1 MDYSVIGT
9 KIKELRKVVGLTQ
22 GELADGICTQALIS
36 RIEKGDIYPSATSL
50 YQISKKLGV
59 DVNYFF
65 EIGMTPRL
73 DYVKEVERQLK
84 KLRVK
89 LKYDEIIE
97 IVKTEEKNPL
107 FLKDETNL
115 QLLYWHKGIYM
126 IEVKKDRETA
136 LQILEEALS
145 LTLDIKKA
153 MSERE
158 MNILIS
164 MGILEFGRNNYEKA
178 LEIYH
183 KVNDALKYN
192 DQLIDKSIKTRL
204 LYNTARVLTRLGK
217 YQESIE
223 YCEEGIRWIIEEET
237 LYGFAQLN
245 YHIGYNL
252 ELQERYKEALPYL
265 DKAAMLFDIQFNQKL
280 TAFILEK
287 KEELIQKLE
296 KNSTFTPIKGS
307 TKR

>member
-1 MDYSVIGT
+1 VDYSVIGK

-50 YQISKKLGV
+50 YQISNKLGV

-65 EIGMTPRL
+65 EIGTTPRL

-115 QLLYWHKGIYM
+115 QLLYWHKGIYVN
-126 IEVKKDRETA
+126 EVKKDRETA
-136 LQILEEALS
+136 LTILEEALS
-145 LTLDIKKA
+145 LTYDIKKA

-164 MGILEFGRNNYEKA
+164 MGILEFSRNNYEKA

-183 KVNDALKYN
+183 KVNHALKYN
-192 DQLIDKSIKTRL
+192 NQLSDKSIKTRL

-217 YQESIE
+217 YEESIE

-252 ELQERYKEALPYL
+252 ELQERFQEALPYL
-265 DKAAMLFDIQFNQKL
+265 DKAAMLFDIQFNEKL
-280 TAFILEK
+280 TSFILDK

-296 KNSTFTPIKGS
+296 EDSSFTPTKGS

>member
-1 MDYSVIGT
+1 MDYSVIGK

-65 EIGMTPRL
+65 EIGLTPRL
-73 DYVKEVERQLK
+73 DYVREVERQLK

-89 LKYDEIIE
+89 LKYDEILE

-115 QLLYWHKGIYM
+115 QLLYWHKGIYVN
-126 IEVKKDRETA
+126 EVEKNKDEA
-136 LQILEEALS
+136 LIILERALS
-145 LTLDIKKA
+145 LTYNKKKA

-158 MNILIS
+158 MNIMIS
-164 MGILEFGRNNYEKA
+164 MGILEFSRRNHERA
-178 LEIYH
+178 LEIYDD
-183 KVNDALKYN
+183 VNAALTYN
-192 DQLIDKSIKTRL
+192 DQLSDKSIKTRL
-204 LYNTARVLTRLGK
+204 LYNIARVLTRLGK
-217 YQESIE
+217 YPESTK
-223 YCEEGIRWIIEEET
+223 YCEEGIRWIIEEEN

-252 ELQERYKEALPYL
+252 ELEGKYGEALPYL
-265 DKAAMLFDIQFNQKL
+265 IKAAMLFDIQYNTTL
-280 TAFILEK
+280 ATFIEGK
-287 KEELIQKLE
+287 IEELKA
-296 KNSTFTPIKGS
+296 KMN
-307 TKR
+307 

>member
-1 MDYSVIGT
+1 MDYSVIGK

-22 GELADGICTQALIS
+22 GELAEGICTQALIS

-65 EIGMTPRL
+65 EIGLTPRL
-73 DYVKEVERQLK
+73 DYVREVERQLK

-89 LKYDEIIE
+89 LKYDEILE

-115 QLLYWHKGIYM
+115 QLLYWHKGIYVN
-126 IEVKKDRETA
+126 EVEKNKDEA
-136 LQILEEALS
+136 LIILERALS
-145 LTLDIKKA
+145 LTYNQKKA

-158 MNILIS
+158 MNIMIS
-164 MGILEFGRNNYEKA
+164 MGILEFSRRNHERA
-178 LEIYH
+178 LEIYED
-183 KVNDALKYN
+183 VNAALTYN
-192 DQLIDKSIKTRL
+192 DQLSDKSIKTRL
-204 LYNTARVLTRLGK
+204 LYNIARVLTRLGK
-217 YQESIE
+217 YRESTR
-223 YCEEGIRWIIEEET
+223 YCEEGIRWIIEEEN

-252 ELQERYKEALPYL
+252 ELEEKYGEALPYL
-265 DKAAMLFDIQFNQKL
+265 VKAALLFDIQYNTTL
-280 TAFILEK
+280 STFIEGK
-287 KEELIQKLE
+287 IEELKE
-296 KNSTFTPIKGS
+296 KMSQNF
-307 TKR
+307 

>member
-1 MDYSVIGT
+1 VDYSVIGK

-22 GELADGICTQALIS
+22 GELAEGICTQALIS

-65 EIGMTPRL
+65 EIGLTPRL
-73 DYVKEVERQLK
+73 DYVREVERQLK

-89 LKYDEIIE
+89 LKYDEILE

-115 QLLYWHKGIYM
+115 QLLYWHKGIYVN
-126 IEVKKDRETA
+126 EVEKNKDEA
-136 LQILEEALS
+136 LILLERALS
-145 LTLDIKKA
+145 LTYNTKKA

-158 MNILIS
+158 MNIMIS
-164 MGILEFGRNNYEKA
+164 MGILEFSRRNHERA
-178 LEIYH
+178 LEIYED
-183 KVNDALKYN
+183 VNAALTYN
-192 DQLIDKSIKTRL
+192 DQLSDKSIKTRL
-204 LYNTARVLTRLGK
+204 LYNIARVLTRLGN
-217 YQESIE
+217 YHESTR
-223 YCEEGIRWIIEEET
+223 YCEEGIRWIIEEEN

-252 ELQERYKEALPYL
+252 ELEEKYGEALPYL
-265 DKAAMLFDIQFNQKL
+265 VKAAMLFDIQYNTTL
-280 TAFILEK
+280 SAFIEGK
-287 KEELIQKLE
+287 IEELKE
-296 KNSTFTPIKGS
+296 KIEGEK
-307 TKR
+307 

>member
-1 MDYSVIGT
+1 MDYSVIGK
-9 KIKELRKVVGLTQ
+9 KIRELRKVVGLTQ

-65 EIGMTPRL
+65 EIGTTPRL

-97 IVKTEEKNPL
+97 IVRTEEKNPL

-115 QLLYWHKGIYM
+115 QLLYWHKGIYVN
-126 IEVKKDRETA
+126 EVEQNKEEA
-136 LQILEEALS
+136 LIILEKALS
-145 LTLDIKKA
+145 LTYNQKKA

-158 MNILIS
+158 MNIFIS
-164 MGILEFGRNNYEKA
+164 MGILEFSRHNYDRA
-178 LEIYH
+178 IEIYQG
-183 KVNDALKYN
+183 VTDALTYN
-192 DQLIDKSIKTRL
+192 DQLHDKSIKTRL
-204 LYNTARVLTRLGK
+204 LYNIARVLTRLRN
-217 YQESIE
+217 YHESIQ
-223 YCEEGIRWIIEEET
+223 YCEEGIRWIIQEET

-252 ELQERYKEALPYL
+252 ELQERYQEALPYL
-265 DKAAMLFDIQFNQKL
+265 DKAAMLFDIQYNHKL
-280 TAFILEK
+280 SDFIKRNIEKLKEKVDGNAF
-287 KEELIQKLE
+287 Q
-296 KNSTFTPIKGS
+296 T
-307 TKR
+307 

>member
-1 MDYSVIGT
+1 MDYSVIGK

-36 RIEKGDIYPSATSL
+36 RIEKGDIYPSATTL

-65 EIGMTPRL
+65 EIGLTPRL
-73 DYVKEVERQLK
+73 DYVREVERQLK

-89 LKYDEIIE
+89 LKYDEILE

-115 QLLYWHKGIYM
+115 QLLYWHKGIYVN
-126 IEVKKDRETA
+126 EVEKNKDEA
-136 LQILEEALS
+136 LSILERALS
-145 LTLDIKKA
+145 LTYNKKKA

-158 MNILIS
+158 MNIMIS
-164 MGILEFGRNNYEKA
+164 MGILEFSRRNHERA
-178 LEIYH
+178 LEIYED
-183 KVNDALKYN
+183 VNAALTYN
-192 DQLIDKSIKTRL
+192 DQLSDKSIKTRL
-204 LYNTARVLTRLGK
+204 VYNIARVLTRLGN
-217 YQESIE
+217 YHESTR
-223 YCEEGIRWIIEEET
+223 YCEEGIRWIIEEEN

-252 ELQERYKEALPYL
+252 ELEEKYEEALPYL
-265 DKAAMLFDIQFNQKL
+265 VKAATLFDIQYNTTL
-280 TAFILEK
+280 ATFIEGK
-287 KEELIQKLE
+287 IEELKA
-296 KNSTFTPIKGS
+296 KMN
-307 TKR
+307 